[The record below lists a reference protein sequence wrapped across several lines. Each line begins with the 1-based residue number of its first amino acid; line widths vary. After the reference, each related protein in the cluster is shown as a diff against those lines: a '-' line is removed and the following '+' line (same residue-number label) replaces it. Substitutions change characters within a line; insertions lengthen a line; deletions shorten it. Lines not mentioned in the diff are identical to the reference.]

1 MNGMK
6 NDKLDALIMMSAHVL
21 VEKNSDELLNADVSG
36 VKRPKRL
43 DRKIKRMI
51 AKERRKREYGAWYPV
66 LKSVAAAILIICSLT
81 FALMM
86 NVEAVRNAVWSTI
99 IKWVGDYIS
108 IIHVNEEAPTTI
120 ETKMQPTVYP
130 KEWKPEVAV
139 ETVGLYSIKYRYNDE
154 LIVSYHQWTLNQDVM
169 RVDSKNASV
178 TKVTIG
184 KYEGELFTYS
194 DDVSRILI
202 LSNGEY
208 SFSLTTQSGNVS
220 TEQLI
225 HMAESVK

>member
-51 AKERRKREYGAWYPV
+51 ARERRKREYGAWYPA
-66 LKSVAAAILIICSLT
+66 LKSVAAVILIICSLT

-86 NVEAVRNAVWSTI
+86 NVEAVRNAMWSTI
-99 IKWVGDYIS
+99 MKWVGDYIS

-130 KEWKPEVAV
+130 KEWKSEVGL
-139 ETVGLYSIKYRYNDE
+139 ETVSLYSVKYSYNDE
-154 LIVSYHQWTLNQDVM
+154 LIATYHQWTLNQDVM
-169 RVDSKNASV
+169 RVDSKNANV

-202 LSNGEY
+202 WSNGEY